1 MSTIQSA
8 AVGCGVRPPIEA
20 EPAAMTVAPA
30 AAVAMRL
37 SGIDAETL
45 AEQLTA
51 LWEDAA
57 GRYRP
62 ALRFDVSL
70 VETCG
75 RSGAE
80 REHDAHRLVRAEANE
95 AAACACGCAM
105 RATLVRLERLEHL
118 VLLACAPDV
127 RARDALG
134 RMAAELANRHATQTL
149 PVD

>member
-1 MSTIQSA
+1 MEPDD
-8 AVGCGVRPPIEA
+8 VDGRVRRHPI
-20 EPAAMTVAPA
+20 V
-30 AAVAMRL
+30 RR
-37 SGIDAETL
+37 
-45 AEQLTA
+45 
-51 LWEDAA
+51 ED
-57 GRYRP
+57 
-62 ALRFDVSL
+62 LRRHHVL
-70 VETCG
+70 RRACCG